1 MERLQNPSEKGLG
14 EDGKKIFG
22 RWLDELSVY
31 RIQADQSDSSSFFLF
46 YCQFSSIA
54 NSSRLPISA
63 MGDICRASAPRG
75 ELLCAAVFN

>member
-14 EDGKKIFG
+14 EDGKKTNFLCIAVKQTNQILFPPFFY
-22 RWLDELSVY
+22 S
-31 RIQADQSDSSSFFLF
+31 QSSP
-46 YCQFSSIA
+46 IA

-63 MGDICRASAPRG
+63 MGDIRHASAPRG